1 MTDSSKIHKEIEFP
15 FPFPPWTIQEQFMQS
30 LYQTLDRSH
39 VGIFESPTGTG
50 KSLSIICASLKWL
63 RDHQDAT
70 IDEMLCEQDNLD
82 PPNNSTDEPDW
93 VLAHDRDRRRN
104 EIYERL
110 ERRKAFKE
118 EREVRLKRI
127 RDRENTSTKR
137 SAFKRKAEEDV
148 VMSAENCPT
157 ESYLVDEYDSDDKDS
172 AQSILKLPLHSTY
185 EDDIDANLDSI
196 IGTQLIYCARTHS
209 QISQFVN
216 EIKKTVYGDIRC
228 VTLGSRKNMCINQR
242 VMNLKSLS
250 KINDTCLDMHKRT
263 KTQSNK
269 PSKSSDGCPYHLED
283 PVQMVKFDDIVHAR
297 IRDIE
302 DIVKAGLQSST
313 CPYYGARHTSK
324 TSEIICLPYNLLLQR
339 SARESIGLR
348 LENSVIIL
356 DEAHNI
362 VDTMNSLYS
371 YTVSLLQIRDCL
383 RHLSLY
389 FDRYQSRL
397 SGRNVVYIKQL
408 RMVLGAFSHFLQ
420 NRSFLRGVGD
430 ASVGNLLNQGNVKT
444 IGSTDRAM
452 TVSEFVDQAGI
463 DHVNLVKILRY
474 LEISR
479 LPFKILGFSISEAAR
494 SDATVG
500 NERSISTSVSPL
512 ACIQTFFTSLIDP
525 DANGRIIYSY
535 NTDPELCTVKYL
547 LLNPAD
553 CFEPILRQARSV
565 IFAGGTMSPID
576 DFIEQLLPSVP
587 RDKIDVFTCGHV
599 IKSTSL
605 LPICVSRGPTGI
617 EFNFSHEKRHS
628 LEMIDEA
635 GLAVANYCNVIPGGI
650 VAFFVSY
657 SYMESVVRRWRT
669 SGIWDRISKRKTIF
683 LEPASVG
690 EVDRVLRDYVGVID
704 RVGKP
709 GGEMSMEK
717 SKSKPNPFLTGSLLL
732 AVVSG
737 KLSEGINFSDNMGR
751 AVIMVGVPFANIA
764 STELQERRSIRHK
777 DDYATI
783 LFLDVRFK
791 RDHIVKKLPEWIR
804 SCGLVCPDQF
814 GHTIS
819 LISKFFNSHQK
830 VSNTIVQ
837 RV

>member
-127 RDRENTSTKR
+127 RDRENTSTK
-137 SAFKRKAEEDV
+137 KICIQAEEDV
-148 VMSAENCPT
+148 VVSTENCPT

-196 IGTQLIYCARTHS
+196 IGTQLIYC
-209 QISQFVN
+209 
-216 EIKKTVYGDIRC
+216 
-228 VTLGSRKNMCINQR
+228 
-242 VMNLKSLS
+242 
-250 KINDTCLDMHKRT
+250 T

-269 PSKSSDGCPYHLED
+269 SSKSSDGCPYHLED
-283 PVQMVKFDDIVHAR
+283 PVQMVKFDDIVHSR

-420 NRSFLRGVGD
+420 SRSFLRDVGD
-430 ASVGNLLNQGNVKT
+430 ASIGNLLNQGNVKT

-479 LPFKILGFSISEAAR
+479 LPFKVGEVDPPVWVVASSMVFPVIMIDLLQILGFSISEAAR

-500 NERSISTSVSPL
+500 SERPISTSVSPL

-587 RDKIDVFTCGHV
+587 RDKIDVFTCGH
-599 IKSTSL
+599 
-605 LPICVSRGPTGI
+605 
-617 EFNFSHEKRHS
+617 
-628 LEMIDEA
+628 IDEA

-804 SCGLVCPDQF
+804 SCGLVCPDQY

-819 LISKFFNSHQK
+819 LISKVRSNCI
-830 VSNTIVQ
+830 SNTFDF
-837 RV
+837 

>member
-1 MTDSSKIHKEIEFP
+1 MDDPGAVHAEVCSQDLYSIPSTTGSSWLLLVLP
-15 FPFPPWTIQEQFMQS
+15 AVNWTSPLEV
-30 LYQTLDRSH
+30 YTETLDRSH

-137 SAFKRKAEEDV
+137 SAFK
-148 VMSAENCPT
+148 
-157 ESYLVDEYDSDDKDS
+157 
-172 AQSILKLPLHSTY
+172 
-185 EDDIDANLDSI
+185 
-196 IGTQLIYCARTHS
+196 HS

-269 PSKSSDGCPYHLED
+269 SSKSSDGCPYHLED

-313 CPYYGARHTSK
+313 CPYYGATYFQDIR
-324 TSEIICLPYNLLLQR
+324 
-339 SARESIGLR
+339 
-348 LENSVIIL
+348 
-356 DEAHNI
+356 DEAHNV

-420 NRSFLRGVGD
+420 NRSFLRDVGD
-430 ASVGNLLNQGNVKT
+430 ASLRISIKVTFPV
-444 IGSTDRAM
+444 IM
-452 TVSEFVDQAGI
+452 I
-463 DHVNLVKILRY
+463 DSLQ
-474 LEISR
+474 
-479 LPFKILGFSISEAAR
+479 ILGFSISEAAR

-628 LEMIDEA
+628 LEMMKQV
-635 GLAVANYCNVIPGGI
+635 LLWPYCNVIPGGI

-690 EVDRVLRDYVGVID
+690 EGGPCSARLCWRNRSRRQTWWRNVN
-704 RVGKP
+704 GKVKV
-709 GGEMSMEK
+709 ETQS
-717 SKSKPNPFLTGSLLL
+717 FLDWVLLL

-751 AVIMVGVPFANIA
+751 DIQA
-764 STELQERRSIRHK
+764 SSTGSNTTGREYYENMCRSIRHK

-819 LISKFFNSHQK
+819 LISKVRSNCI
-830 VSNTIVQ
+830 SNTFDL
-837 RV
+837 